1 MNISRSHAGEI
12 SLIQVEINLTLLFQR
27 GDRLPILT
35 SISDV
40 KVDPRTG
47 LCTNISALQG
57 LIYYIYLFS
66 LSFISLSFPQEEK
79 KDYQFCWPDKFV

>member
-12 SLIQVEINLTLLFQR
+12 SLIQVEINLTLQFQR

-40 KVDPRTG
+40 KAHPRTG

-57 LIYYIYLFS
+57 LIYYIYICSAYPYHSPLHGTK
-66 LSFISLSFPQEEK
+66 K
-79 KDYQFCWPDKFV
+79 KDY